1 MSLAWPI
8 DVGHSI
14 GKRGNWHILHIWFYG
29 VDLVATRPVLNRFQ
43 DLGGI
48 RLHNYSVAN
57 TRTINDR
64 WCWYWSSCNKTC
76 FELVSRFCEF
86 DTFYMFEGCNNV
98 VRVGLRSSYLN
109 LHSKSNLD
117 QVQKKVIGH
126 RHGHKYTTVL
136 SCQTVLFRPN
146 RKGL

>member
-1 MSLAWPI
+1 MLMSLAWPI

-14 GKRGNWHILHIWFYG
+14 GKRANWHILHIFLG

-43 DLGGI
+43 DLGDI

-64 WCWYWSSCNKTC
+64 WSWCWSSCNKTC

-86 DTFYMFEGCNNV
+86 DTFYIFEGCNNV
-98 VRVGLRSSYLN
+98 AS
-109 LHSKSNLD
+109 
-117 QVQKKVIGH
+117 
-126 RHGHKYTTVL
+126 
-136 SCQTVLFRPN
+136 SCQTILFRPKL
-146 RKGL
+146 KGLLKNQLASCLIILNVCVSIT